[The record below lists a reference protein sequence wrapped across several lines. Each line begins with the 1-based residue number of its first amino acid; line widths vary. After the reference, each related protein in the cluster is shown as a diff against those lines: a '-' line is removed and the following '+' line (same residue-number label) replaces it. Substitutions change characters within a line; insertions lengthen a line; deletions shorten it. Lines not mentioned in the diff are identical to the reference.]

1 MLIEII
7 IAIILGTTFG
17 ILTGLIPGI
26 HINLISIL
34 ILSSS
39 PLLLI
44 YTSPLILCI
53 LIVSMAVTHTLF
65 NAIPAI
71 YLGAPESGENILS
84 VLPGHRMLL
93 KGKAYEAL
101 ALTVIGSILALIIGI
116 VVSPLIIKILPLIYE
131 KIQPFIGYILILA
144 STFLIFRDKKK
155 FWALIIFLLAG
166 SFGLGVL
173 NLNIK
178 NPLFP
183 MLSSLF
189 GISGILISLKDKV
202 KIPEQKI
209 TNPKIFSKQTFKA
222 LTSGTIVGTF
232 TTMMPGLGPAQA
244 AIIGSQITKLKDTGF
259 LILVGALD
267 TLSMV
272 MSFVAIYSIQK
283 ARNGAVIIIG
293 KLMETITLN
302 NLILFLGV
310 ALIVGVI
317 STFLCLKTA
326 KICSKH
332 IAKINYQ
339 KLSIGIIILIIIMT
353 FFLSS
358 YLGLLVLI
366 IGSFIGILP
375 PLLGIGRN
383 HLMGCLI
390 LPIILF
396 FIL

>member
-1 MLIEII
+1 MLLEII
-7 IAIILGTTFG
+7 IAVILGTIFG
-17 ILTGLIPGI
+17 IITGLIPGI
-26 HINLISIL
+26 HINLISVL
-34 ILSSS
+34 ILSFS
-39 PLLLI
+39 PLLLV
-44 YTSPLILCI
+44 YTSPIILCT
-53 LIVSMAVTHTLF
+53 LIASMAITHTLF

-93 KGKAYEAL
+93 QGKAYEAL
-101 ALTVIGSILALIIGI
+101 TLTVIGSILALIIGI
-116 VVSPLIIKILPLIYE
+116 IISPLIVKILPLIYE
-131 KIQPFIGYILILA
+131 KIQPIIGYILILA
-144 STFLIFRDKKK
+144 SIFLIFRDKKK

-189 GISGILISLKDKV
+189 GISGILISLKNKV

-244 AIIGSQITKLKDTGF
+244 AIIGSQLTKLKDSGF

-272 MSFVAIYSIQK
+272 MSFIAIYSIQK

-302 NLILFLGV
+302 NLILFLVV
-310 ALIVGVI
+310 ALIVGLI

-326 KICSKH
+326 RVCSKY

-339 KLSIGIIILIIIMT
+339 KLSIAIIIFIIIMT
-353 FFLSS
+353 IFLSS

-366 IGSFIGILP
+366 IGSLLGVLP
-375 PLLGIGRN
+375 PLLGIGRS